1 MPFLAPAAMKPLP
14 LLRNLLFALL
24 LLAIALWCYGN
35 WRQQPQLVDIALYLG
50 DALVMAG
57 AYLLPTVT
65 AALVKSPRL
74 KRIVLLNLLG
84 GWLILPW
91 IVAMGLALKRDDLA

>member
-1 MPFLAPAAMKPLP
+1 MKPLT

-24 LLAIALWCYGN
+24 LLAIALWCYGS
-35 WRQQPQLVDIALYLG
+35 WRQLPQLVDAALYLG
-50 DALVMAG
+50 DALVMSG
-57 AYLLPTVT
+57 AYLLPAIT

-74 KRIVLLNLLG
+74 KKVALINVLG

-91 IVAMGLALKRDDLA
+91 IIAMGLALKRDDLA